1 MRKRPFGRT
10 GMEIPELVLGGGI
23 VGGILILTDQ
33 ETRRTALKRTVAA
46 GIDWI
51 DTAAQY
57 GNGVSEETIGRYL
70 PELSPKPRVSTKF
83 RLKPTDLFDIPAAV
97 ERSLAASLKRLGLD
111 RIELFQLHN
120 QLGGADPNRALPVE
134 HVLRREGVAD
144 ALDALKARG
153 LIGATGF
160 TALGD
165 THALMQV
172 ARSGRF
178 DSAQVYYNMLNPS
191 AAWDRAPRG
200 WPAQNFSGLI
210 ATCKQQGTAVM
221 NIRAMAGGALASA
234 ERHGR
239 EVVIASGA
247 ELDRDFAR
255 AAAVREALGS
265 EFGTPAQTALRFSLA
280 NPDIACIDFG
290 IATLAHLDEALDAY
304 AMGPLPDEAVR
315 RLEPLWATDFGL
327 AG

>member
-1 MRKRPFGRT
+1 MHKRPFGRT

-23 VGGILILTDQ
+23 VGGILILAD
-33 ETRRTALKRTVAA
+33 EDTRRTALERTVAA

-57 GNGVSEETIGRYL
+57 GNGVSEETIGRHL
-70 PELSPKPRVSTKF
+70 PTLHPRPRISTKF
-83 RLKPTDLFDIPAAV
+83 RLKPADLFDIRGAV
-97 ERSLAASLKRLGLD
+97 ERCLEASLKRLDLE

-120 QLGGADPNRALPVE
+120 QLGGGDPNRAMPVE
-134 HVLRREGVAD
+134 HVLRTEGVAD

-153 LIGATGF
+153 LIAASGF
-160 TALGD
+160 TALGE

-172 ARSGRF
+172 ANSGRF

-191 AAWDRAPRG
+191 AAWTRAPAG
-200 WPAQNFSGLI
+200 WPAQDFSGLI
-210 ATCKQQGTAVM
+210 AACKRHGTAIM
-221 NIRAMAGGALASA
+221 NIRAMAGGALASP

-255 AAAVREALGS
+255 AAAVREALGAD
-265 EFGTPAQTALRFSLA
+265 FGTPAQTAIRFALA

-290 IATLAHLDEALDAY
+290 IATLAHLDEALAAY
-304 AMGPLPDEAVR
+304 ALGPLPDEAIR
-315 RLEPLWATDFGL
+315 RLEPLWASDFGL
-327 AG
+327 A